1 MLTFGPRSLGAFH
14 RVTNWRALMVARGG
28 GGLVICGP
36 GASRGGCGGD
46 WLTEVTGQGCC
57 LVGGRGGVNLFS
69 DRARRASRAESRAT
83 GRVRGPKS
91 GRDPRKA
98 TQDKATQRKA
108 KPENPSGSGRWGRSA
123 AGSRLRAALLQLDRY
138 AKFYAEP

>member
-1 MLTFGPRSLGAFH
+1 MRSWGQP
-14 RVTNWRALMVARGG
+14 W
-28 GGLVICGP
+28 
-36 GASRGGCGGD
+36 GCGGD
-46 WLTEVTGQGCC
+46 WLTEATGQGCC